1 MNISEY
7 VVKKYK
13 KFDYIAANHIISKS
27 NQIRFANS
35 DISISKEW
43 NQNFLSIF
51 LSKDGKTISTAV
63 DNPTKEKINR
73 VLKKSIKL
81 MKFLKKNENFYKLAR
96 GPFKYRKS
104 KPDKKILNGEF
115 DDLDIIEASINSALE
130 NGGKKC
136 AGTLL
141 KSSTKENL
149 CTSEKVECS
158 SESTNI
164 SLSLRA
170 LAEKE
175 GSGHDVACSSKT
187 SGIHPEDVGKH
198 AGEIAKL
205 SKNPVEGKK
214 GKYNIFFDPVAFSD
228 LLSNIGEASSAS
240 SVEAG
245 LSFLANKIGKKIAS
259 KKVSIYDDGRN
270 GFSSRIFDAEG
281 VPVKKTCIIKEGMLK
296 TYLHNTSTAKRFKT
310 KTTGNAGIIYPT
322 PWSVVLQ
329 PGRKSKEKIISSI
342 DSGVYVTNIWY
353 TRFQNYFTG
362 DFSTIPRDGIF
373 LIKNGEIVKSLKNIR
388 ISDNMINILKNITQI
403 SNHAKNVYTWE
414 TSTPV
419 FTPYVLTKD
428 ITVTK
433 PV

>member
-1 MNISEY
+1 MPI
-7 VVKKYK
+7 
-13 KFDYIAANHIISKS
+13 
-27 NQIRFANS
+27 
-35 DISISKEW
+35 
-43 NQNFLSIF
+43 
-51 LSKDGKTISTAV
+51 
-63 DNPTKEKINR
+63 
-73 VLKKSIKL
+73 
-81 MKFLKKNENFYKLAR
+81 
-96 GPFKYRKS
+96 
-104 KPDKKILNGEF
+104 
-115 DDLDIIEASINSALE
+115 
-130 NGGKKC
+130 
-136 AGTLL
+136 
-141 KSSTKENL
+141 
-149 CTSEKVECS
+149 
-158 SESTNI
+158 
-164 SLSLRA
+164 
-170 LAEKE
+170 
-175 GSGHDVACSSKT
+175 
-187 SGIHPEDVGKH
+187 
-198 AGEIAKL
+198 
-205 SKNPVEGKK
+205 
-214 GKYNIFFDPVAFSD
+214 
-228 LLSNIGEASSAS
+228 
-240 SVEAG
+240 
-245 LSFLANKIGKKIAS
+245 
-259 KKVSIYDDGRN
+259 
-270 GFSSRIFDAEG
+270 
-281 VPVKKTCIIKEGMLK
+281 KKTCIIKEGMLK